1 MYKLKSVSTKL
12 GVSFLLLTLLIETL
26 IFSTLYLTL
35 VNTRVNE
42 EIHSLMARGNSHRD
56 VLEKDFTSA
65 TIMHVAQMES
75 YAETKVVIQSVDGT
89 ILGKSNS
96 LDTLM
101 KEHLDINKSHIKVN
115 GTVIHSDW
123 KKANYISTVSPI
135 IINKDLKGYVYMFL
149 KTKSIQDLV
158 TRLKIIFSL
167 AAIITFFITIITIL
181 FLSKRVTRPLI
192 SMKDETEK
200 IARGNLSVSFKIE
213 SNDEI
218 SDLAKSIQKLAT
230 ELDEMKNERNEFLAS
245 VAHELRTPL
254 TFIRGYADI
263 ASREKISL
271 EERTNYLSII
281 KEETDRMT
289 ALVQDLLFL
298 AQTETHNFALTKS
311 YKSICSL
318 IHTVEEKVSGILNE
332 KQIEL
337 HVICESDVS
346 TYVDEH
352 RMIQVFQNLL
362 LNSANYAFP
371 QSTIYLTSE
380 VKNDFITISIQD
392 HSLGIPKEDIPH
404 IFKKFYRVDK
414 SRTRLSGGTGL
425 GLAIVKEIIDL
436 HDGNITVESTVNV
449 GTIFTIL
456 LPIESKIE
464 THNLHI

>member
-75 YAETKVVIQSVDGT
+75 YAETKVVIQSKDGM
-89 ILGKSNS
+89 ILGQSNK
-96 LDTLM
+96 LDNLM
-101 KEHLDINKSHIKVN
+101 KEHLYINKSHIKVN

-135 IINKDLKGYVYMFL
+135 IINHDVKGYVYMFL
-149 KTKSIQDLV
+149 KTKSIQELIL
-158 TRLKIIFSL
+158 RLKIIFSL
-167 AAIITFFITIITIL
+167 AGIITFFITIITIL

-192 SMKDETEK
+192 TMKNETEK
-200 IARGNLSVSFKIE
+200 MAKGNLSVSFDID

-218 SDLAKSIQKLAT
+218 SDLAQSIQKLAT
-230 ELDEMKNERNEFLAS
+230 ELDEMKRERNEFLAS

-263 ASREKISL
+263 ASRETINS
-271 EERTNYLSII
+271 EDRSNYLSII

-289 ALVQDLLFL
+289 DLVQDLMFL
-298 AQTETHNFALTKS
+298 AQTETHNFVLNKS
-311 YKSICSL
+311 QLSINSL
-318 IHTVEEKVSGILNE
+318 LRTVEDKVMGILKE
-332 KQIEL
+332 KRLHL
-337 HVICESDVS
+337 HVKCGTDVI
-346 TYVDEH
+346 TFVDEQ
-352 RMIQVFQNLL
+352 RMIQVLQNLL
-362 LNSANYAFP
+362 MNSANYAYP
-371 QSTIYLTSE
+371 HSTIYLTSE
-380 VKNDFITISIQD
+380 VKKDFITISIQD
-392 HSLGIPKEDIPH
+392 QGVGIANKELPH

-414 SRTRLSGGTGL
+414 SRTRITGGTGL

-436 HDGNITVESTVNV
+436 HHGEITVTSETNK
-449 GTIFTIL
+449 GTHFVIS
-456 LPIESKIE
+456 LPIE
-464 THNLHI
+464 